1 MKPVINRIVI
11 GDVGSGKTIT
21 AFLIALGYI
30 HSLLNGRATL
40 LVPTEVLAY
49 QHYTQ
54 LLELTRNSTLGWLKN
69 LDIIYS
75 TSKLNQV
82 NGEKVTKKQ
91 LDTYITA
98 TTPAVFVGTH
108 SLLFK
113 EGLNSDIILIDEQ
126 HRFGVAQ
133 RKHLSEKSK
142 YSPHFISFSATPIPR
157 TLALTVYKSL
167 TPHFIETLAMRKSIQ
182 TQIFSFDRIAEMK
195 AKIQD
200 RIVNGQKVYIIC
212 SKVEESDGDDEQ
224 PGSIWSIAKAT
235 DFFEKQFS
243 GKVRHVHGKKADKKD
258 ILQEFKQSPNAHILV
273 ATTVVEVGVDVSEA
287 TLMIILNAERFGLS
301 ALHQIRGRI
310 GRNNYTNNECLLV
323 TDKQFLRNK
332 RLQYLT
338 QLNNGFDIAEKD
350 LELRGAGD
358 MIGVHQSGFS
368 DEIQELIGLSPESY
382 KQLDD
387 IINQID
393 FSRINIDLPRLNR
406 YILQQSESIWKE

>member
-54 LLELTRNSTLGWLKN
+54 LLELARNSTLGWLKN

-167 TPHFIETLAMRKSIQ
+167 TPHFIEILANRKSIQ

-224 PGSIWSIAKAT
+224 SGSIWSIAKAT
-235 DFFEKQFS
+235 DFFEKQFL
-243 GKVRHVHGKKADKKD
+243 GKVLHVHGKKADKKN

-273 ATTVVEVGVDVSEA
+273 ATTVVEVGVDVGEA

-310 GRNNYTNNECLLV
+310 GRNNYTNNECLLI

-393 FSRINIDLPRLNR
+393 FSRINIDLPRLDR